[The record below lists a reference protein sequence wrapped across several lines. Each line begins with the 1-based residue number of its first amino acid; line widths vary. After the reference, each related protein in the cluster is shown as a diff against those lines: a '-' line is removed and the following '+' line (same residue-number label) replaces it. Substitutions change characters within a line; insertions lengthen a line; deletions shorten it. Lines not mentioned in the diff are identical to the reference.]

1 MKLIAMK
8 KILFALSLIL
18 FAYFIG
24 NAQNRINAY
33 EYWFNNEYN
42 NAVLVQTTP
51 AQVLQL
57 KETIDA
63 KALSIGVHVFNI
75 RFRDT
80 ANVWSSVVS
89 QFFYKAPPSIA
100 QNRQVVAYEYWFNND
115 YQNAV
120 RISASASS
128 NLKLDDL
135 MDAKALPLGVHTF
148 NIRFLD
154 NANLWSSVV
163 SQFFYKA
170 PQNLASQSEITEYEY
185 WFDNDFAKSKKM
197 PVANQQTFLLSS
209 NLDASDLSE
218 GLHVLSIRFRDNRNL
233 WSSTQSQFFYKVPV
247 RPLLDNKIIAYKYW
261 FDNAINEST
270 HISLSVPEKN
280 FKLNDKISLIEI
292 PKGIYIINFQF
303 QDSLGLWSSVV
314 SDTVEK
320 NSLPIARFEVGEEN
334 YCDTGW
340 VTFVNKSIDA
350 DTYEWDFGDGNFSTD
365 ENPTHFYSQ
374 IGNYDVKLSIRD
386 TLFSKDTSEIK
397 SEYIRIFQTPIS
409 EITWNYDSICP
420 NGELVLTGVLG
431 WGNQWSTGVEADSLI
446 INDPGTYSLT
456 TFNPEFPACQTQ
468 SDSLI
473 VYLKPLPIS
482 DYSYQS
488 SDTSLSVLFQNLSAF
503 ADSYLWNFGDGV
515 TSTLITPQHTFA
527 ANGMYETYLVATNRC
542 GNDTSFASIDLRF
555 VSREEIMANFG
566 VTIYPNPSNGVFNIE
581 FINQQGKV
589 NLRVFDVNGKTI
601 LQNQLEN
608 PAHTSVNIDGKAGIY
623 FIEIQTDK
631 HIARFKVIKI

>member
-154 NANLWSSVV
+154 NANLWSRVV

-170 PQNLASQSEITEYEY
+170 
-185 WFDNDFAKSKKM
+185 K
-197 PVANQQTFLLSS
+197 
-209 NLDASDLSE
+209 
-218 GLHVLSIRFRDNRNL
+218 
-233 WSSTQSQFFYKVPV
+233 
-247 RPLLDNKIIAYKYW
+247 
-261 FDNAINEST
+261 
-270 HISLSVPEKN
+270 
-280 FKLNDKISLIEI
+280 
-292 PKGIYIINFQF
+292 
-303 QDSLGLWSSVV
+303 
-314 SDTVEK
+314 
-320 NSLPIARFEVGEEN
+320 
-334 YCDTGW
+334 
-340 VTFVNKSIDA
+340 
-350 DTYEWDFGDGNFSTD
+350 
-365 ENPTHFYSQ
+365 
-374 IGNYDVKLSIRD
+374 
-386 TLFSKDTSEIK
+386 
-397 SEYIRIFQTPIS
+397 
-409 EITWNYDSICP
+409 
-420 NGELVLTGVLG
+420 
-431 WGNQWSTGVEADSLI
+431 
-446 INDPGTYSLT
+446 
-456 TFNPEFPACQTQ
+456 
-468 SDSLI
+468 
-473 VYLKPLPIS
+473 
-482 DYSYQS
+482 
-488 SDTSLSVLFQNLSAF
+488 
-503 ADSYLWNFGDGV
+503 
-515 TSTLITPQHTFA
+515 
-527 ANGMYETYLVATNRC
+527 
-542 GNDTSFASIDLRF
+542 
-555 VSREEIMANFG
+555 
-566 VTIYPNPSNGVFNIE
+566 
-581 FINQQGKV
+581 
-589 NLRVFDVNGKTI
+589 
-601 LQNQLEN
+601 
-608 PAHTSVNIDGKAGIY
+608 
-623 FIEIQTDK
+623 
-631 HIARFKVIKI
+631 